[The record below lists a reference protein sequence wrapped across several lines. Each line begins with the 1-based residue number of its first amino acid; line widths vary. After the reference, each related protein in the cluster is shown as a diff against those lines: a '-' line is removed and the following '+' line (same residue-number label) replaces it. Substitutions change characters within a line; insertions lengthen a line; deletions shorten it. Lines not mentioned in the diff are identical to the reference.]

1 MHCTYRV
8 NKYPSRGKSKWWRF
22 HWLLCVCWGAYFT
35 YLLTYFIFDTN
46 QTSLPA
52 DESTSAL
59 CSCHIRPKILFHVL
73 LVWIRKKTNIGNV
86 YQISPHTPAPNSWP
100 ITGRRQA
107 VFARGGDLTSIS
119 LFFFFFPSNVTDSE
133 NDQDDIYPCRR
144 VHAHCVVYNA
154 LHNCS
159 TVNFL

>member
-1 MHCTYRV
+1 MSTFSLAFV
-8 NKYPSRGKSKWWRF
+8 
-22 HWLLCVCWGAYFT
+22 CVCWGAYFT
-35 YLLTYFIFDTN
+35 VLTFLLTLYLTLIKQVCPQMKALLQLPYQAQN
-46 QTSLPA
+46 SLPRSFSVNQK
-52 DESTSAL
+52 ENKHWK
-59 CSCHIRPKILFHVL
+59 CVP
-73 LVWIRKKTNIGNV
+73 
-86 YQISPHTPAPNSWP
+86 ISPHTPAPNSWP

-119 LFFFFFPSNVTDSE
+119 LFFPSNVTDSE